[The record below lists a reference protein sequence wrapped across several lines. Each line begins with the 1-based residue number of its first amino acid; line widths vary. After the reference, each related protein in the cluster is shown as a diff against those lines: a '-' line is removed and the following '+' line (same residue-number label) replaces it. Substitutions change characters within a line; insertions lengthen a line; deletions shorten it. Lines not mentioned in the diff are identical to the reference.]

1 MFLEERIP
9 GVSDI
14 AGKTITLLDIAEAL
28 WGPSSGADTVRLI
41 LSIWRAMRTI
51 AQLFASSNE
60 DGILLAESCT
70 FKPGQDKLCVGGI
83 V

>member
-28 WGPSSGADTVRLI
+28 LGPSSGADTVRLI

-51 AQLFASSNE
+51 AQLFAESNDE
-60 DGILLAESCT
+60 GILVAESCI
-70 FKPGQDKLCVGGI
+70 FKPKQDTECEGGAL
-83 V
+83 